1 MGNTFIFDA
10 ETRSF
15 ASVELTPEQ
24 RKKRNKKRAL
34 IAAAGV
40 GGAAALGGGAL
51 LLTRTKKGRAILQ
64 AVSDSARKHG
74 SKIAKLFKKKDKNMS
89 DVELTPEERKKRNRK
104 RALIAAGAGA
114 AALGAGAGL
123 YFGKNKAGERYGK
136 VLWNKAGGAASR
148 LFKRGA
154 KAAAEGAAD
163 PAAQ

>member
-34 IAAAGV
+34 IAAGV
-40 GGAAALGGGAL
+40 GGASALGGGAL

-89 DVELTPEERKKRNRK
+89 DVELTPEERKRRNRK
-104 RALIAAGAGA
+104 RALIAGGAA
-114 AALGAGAGL
+114 AALGAGAAGL

-136 VLWNKAGGAASR
+136 VLWNKAGG

-154 KAAAEGAAD
+154 KAAADKAQEA
-163 PAAQ
+163 AAQ

>member
-104 RALIAAGAGA
+104 RALIAGGAA
-114 AALGAGAGL
+114 AALGAGAAGL
-123 YFGKNKAGERYGK
+123 YFGKNKNGVRYGK
-136 VLWNKAGGAASR
+136 ALWDKAGG

-154 KAAAEGAAD
+154 KAAAD
-163 PAAQ
+163 KAQETVTQ

>member
-34 IAAAGV
+34 IAAGV

-64 AVSDSARKHG
+64 AVSDSERKHG

-89 DVELTPEERKKRNRK
+89 DVELTPEERKRRNRK
-104 RALIAAGAGA
+104 RALIAGGAA
-114 AALGAGAGL
+114 AALGAGAAGL

-136 VLWNKAGGAASR
+136 VLWNKAGG

-154 KAAAEGAAD
+154 KAAADKAQEA
-163 PAAQ
+163 AAQ

>member
-114 AALGAGAGL
+114 AALGAGAAGL

-136 VLWNKAGGAASR
+136 VLWNKAGG

-154 KAAAEGAAD
+154 KAAADKAQEA
-163 PAAQ
+163 AAQ

>member
-34 IAAAGV
+34 IAAGV
-40 GGAAALGGGAL
+40 GGGVAALGGGAL
-51 LLTRTKKGRAILQ
+51 LLTKTKKGRAILQ

-89 DVELTPEERKKRNRK
+89 DVELTPEEKKRRNRK

-123 YFGKNKAGERYGK
+123 YFGKNKAGDRYGK
-136 VLWNKAGGAASR
+136 VLWNKAGG

-154 KAAAEGAAD
+154 KAAAD
-163 PAAQ
+163 KAQETVAQ

>member
-34 IAAAGV
+34 IAAGV

-104 RALIAAGAGA
+104 RALIAGGAA
-114 AALGAGAGL
+114 AALGAGAAGL

-136 VLWNKAGGAASR
+136 VLWNKAGG

-154 KAAAEGAAD
+154 KAAADKAQEAAT
-163 PAAQ
+163 Q

>member
-34 IAAAGV
+34 IAAGV

-104 RALIAAGAGA
+104 RALIAGGAA
-114 AALGAGAGL
+114 AALGAGAAGL
-123 YFGKNKAGERYGK
+123 YFGKNKAGDRYGK
-136 VLWNKAGGAASR
+136 VLWNKAGG

-154 KAAAEGAAD
+154 KAAAD
-163 PAAQ
+163 KAQETVAQ

>member
-34 IAAAGV
+34 IAAGV

-89 DVELTPEERKKRNRK
+89 DVELTPEERKRRNRK
-104 RALIAAGAGA
+104 RALIAGGAA
-114 AALGAGAGL
+114 AALGAGAAGL

-136 VLWNKAGGAASR
+136 VLWNKAGG

-154 KAAAEGAAD
+154 KAAADKAQEA
-163 PAAQ
+163 AAQ